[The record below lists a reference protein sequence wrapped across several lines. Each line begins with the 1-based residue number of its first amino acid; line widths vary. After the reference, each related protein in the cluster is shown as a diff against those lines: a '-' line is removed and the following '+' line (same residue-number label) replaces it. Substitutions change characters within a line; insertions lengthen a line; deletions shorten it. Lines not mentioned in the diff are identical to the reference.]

1 MKSSITK
8 NKNNQQHI
16 PECPICKKPGKFA
29 FNNKSWILD
38 GVSKNFQYCECAVC
52 DLLFCTPLPTKQD
65 INKVY
70 NEYFNYDWYVKHRIL
85 KIAQASHRY
94 KRIKSIFKTEKFALI
109 KNKLLDIGCGHAW
122 FLKAAQKDGWD
133 VSGVEHFDDKLLQ
146 NTIQHDIK
154 IYNTSIENLNLPK
167 NTYDL
172 ITMWHVLEH
181 CRNPKRI
188 LSNISELMTNNG
200 YCIIAVPNKN
210 SKGLAKDG
218 LSWGWLQPPFVHL
231 FCFSLTSLKKI
242 LPANLSIIF
251 FNSRDTWDKQY
262 IESTLIFKIYDFI
275 IRLLFRAP
283 HKICNRLSLRM
294 LANIFDKIH
303 FVFYRTAL
311 LTSYAF
317 YILFRP
323 LLKSY
328 EKNLRGSEL
337 LIILQKPA
345 NRQGK

>member
-1 MKSSITK
+1 MYYRCS
-8 NKNNQQHI
+8 QQKFKRACQRWF
-16 PECPICKKPGKFA
+16 ELGMVAATICASF
-29 FNNKSWILD
+29 
-38 GVSKNFQYCECAVC
+38 
-52 DLLFCTPLPTKQD
+52 LLF
-65 INKVY
+65 
-70 NEYFNYDWYVKHRIL
+70 
-85 KIAQASHRY
+85 SY
-94 KRIKSIFKTEKFALI
+94 KF
-109 KNKLLDIGCGHAW
+109 
-122 FLKAAQKDGWD
+122 
-133 VSGVEHFDDKLLQ
+133 
-146 NTIQHDIK
+146 
-154 IYNTSIENLNLPK
+154 
-167 NTYDL
+167 
-172 ITMWHVLEH
+172 
-181 CRNPKRI
+181 
-188 LSNISELMTNNG
+188 
-200 YCIIAVPNKN
+200 
-210 SKGLAKDG
+210 
-218 LSWGWLQPPFVHL
+218 
-231 FCFSLTSLKKI
+231 KKI